1 MAQLCL
7 ELFVPELGNTV
18 IVNPHLALLPSASV
32 AVYKILCFP
41 ALKGEYPSYTFYA
54 SSLIYKTAT
63 AAKARQQTGVHC
75 HIYESSYRVYHTNC
89 QYFSPKIELTANSAY
104 LFKIISKL
112 LIKNKITNFILKIV
126 NKQLKSAD
134 IFS

>member
-41 ALKGEYPSYTFYA
+41 ALKGEYPSYTF
-54 SSLIYKTAT
+54 L
-63 AAKARQQTGVHC
+63 C
-75 HIYESSYRVYHTNC
+75 M
-89 QYFSPKIELTANSAY
+89 KIEDA
-104 LFKIISKL
+104 FIGQPQRQKL
-112 LIKNKITNFILKIV
+112 GSRLAFSRAVLYMRLHTGFTSVTIV
-126 NKQLKSAD
+126 CQN
-134 IFS
+134 